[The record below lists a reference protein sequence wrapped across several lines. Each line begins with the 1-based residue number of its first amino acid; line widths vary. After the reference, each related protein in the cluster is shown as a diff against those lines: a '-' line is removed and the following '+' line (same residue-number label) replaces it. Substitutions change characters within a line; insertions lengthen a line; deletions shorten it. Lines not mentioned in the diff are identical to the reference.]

1 MSQEPVDFLD
11 WEADTVMKQ
20 NATLQKRAIW
30 RLGSTLVVL
39 GALLFV
45 PAGSLRFWQGW
56 LFLLLMTG
64 FWIGFYVDFM
74 KTDPALVGRR
84 LQSEE
89 QQPEQKIFQKLSTA
103 IMIVAFIM
111 AALDFR
117 FGWSRSLGSVPTILV
132 LTSQAIVVMGYFLVF
147 WTMKTNSFASS
158 TIRVEAG
165 QSIVDAGPY
174 AMVRHP
180 MYLGMAIAELAAPL
194 ALGSY
199 VALPVFALLVPLL
212 TYRLAHEEKML
223 RRDLPG
229 YAEYCERTR
238 FRLVPRIW

>member
-11 WEADTVMKQ
+11 WEADTDMKQ

-64 FWIGFYVDFM
+64 FWIGFFVDFM
-74 KTDPALVGRR
+74 KTDPALVDRR

-103 IMIVAFIM
+103 IMIVAFII

-212 TYRLAHEEKML
+212 IYRLSHEEKML

-229 YAEYCERTR
+229 YAEYCEQTR